1 MQNKRLKIGCITSS
15 ISYYG
20 GWDTLSKGIIGAVA
34 KEHDVVV
41 LTAKGYKNDPVS
53 YPTHSVLPHHYISFG
68 LGNQWKVFWNCMKYF
83 RGCDAIH
90 TFIEPFTPGAALAS
104 KILGIPLFITL
115 AGTYCV
121 IPKAGGFK
129 GFVKRI
135 IMKFMYNQASFIATG
150 SYKNI
155 ELIEE
160 VMSLNNKWKFVPF
173 GVDPDKFKIT
183 KTYEPSPYPFL
194 FTVGEVKARK
204 GADYVIKALAIL
216 KDEFPEL
223 RYKIAGNDKTKPNF
237 VASLK
242 SLIADNGLE
251 DRVEILGRVG
261 EDDLL
266 RYYSTCTAFVLAAQ
280 TLGRDSFEGFPMV
293 FYESHSYGAPL
304 IATKGYGSEY
314 VIKDGYN
321 GFLVPQGNV
330 EELAE
335 AIRKIVSNPT
345 LRDQMSQNAISEAN
359 KHSWDA
365 ISLNYLEAYNK
376 IVK

>member
-1 MQNKRLKIGCITSS
+1 MENKRLKIGCVTSS

-34 KEHDVVV
+34 KKHDVIV

-53 YPTHSVLPHHYISFG
+53 YPTYSVLPHKYVSFG
-68 LGNQWKVFWNCMKYF
+68 LGNQIRVFLNCMRYF
-83 RGCDAIH
+83 RNCDAVH
-90 TFIEPFTPGAALAS
+90 AFIEPFTPGAALAS
-104 KILGIPLFITL
+104 KMLGIPLFITL

-121 IPKAGGFK
+121 IPKNGGLR
-129 GFVKRI
+129 GFVKRAM
-135 IMKFMYNQASFIATG
+135 MKFMYRQARFIATG

-160 VMSLNNKWKFVPF
+160 VMSLGNKWQFVPF
-173 GVDPDKFKIT
+173 GVDPEKFRIT

-194 FTVGEVKARK
+194 FTVGEVKERK

-216 KDEFPEL
+216 KDEFPTL
-223 RYKIAGNDKTKPNF
+223 RYKIAGNDKTKPQF
-237 VASLK
+237 VEGLK
-242 SLIADNGLE
+242 KLIAEKGLE
-251 DRVEILGRVG
+251 GRVEFLGRVS
-261 EDDLL
+261 EDDLS

-280 TLGRDSFEGFPMV
+280 TIEGAFEGFPMV

-304 IATKGYGSEY
+304 IATEGYGSEY

-321 GFLVPQGNV
+321 GFLVPQDNV
-330 EELAE
+330 EELAV
-335 AIRKIVSNPT
+335 AIRKIVGNPA
-345 LRDQMSQNAISEAN
+345 LRGEMSKNAIAEAK

-365 ISLNYLEAYNK
+365 IGTHYLDAYSK
-376 IVK
+376 LIK